1 MTYPESALGQS
12 NRSIALVV
20 DDNPESLGM
29 VSAALER
36 EGMTVLV
43 ARDGAAAIRLAH
55 RVQPDV
61 ILMDAIMPEMD
72 GFQTCA
78 ALKHGANPV
87 AAPIIFMTGLSDQ
100 EHIVK
105 GLRAGGVDYV
115 TKPVVLDELLVR
127 IGTHIANAKLILSA
141 REAAASFG
149 GSVVALDAEGH
160 VLWGA
165 AKARSWLESEQTS
178 TQTRQMADWLQTC
191 TSQSAP
197 EPLEMGPF
205 RFSLVYLSAAAEYLV
220 RVSHVSGIAKEEIL
234 SQRFAL
240 THREAEILYWLTLGK
255 TNKDIS
261 VILELSARTVNK
273 HLEQVFQ
280 KLGVDNR
287 TAAAVLA
294 DRELFRRAE

>member
-1 MTYPESALGQS
+1 MSYPETAIEHS

-29 VSAALER
+29 VSAALEN

-43 ARDGAAAIRLAH
+43 ARDGASAIRLAH

-72 GFQTCA
+72 GFETCQT
-78 ALKHGANPV
+78 LKFGANPV

-100 EHIVK
+100 EHIVR

-115 TKPVVLDELLVR
+115 TKPVVLDELLAR

-149 GSVVALDAEGH
+149 GSVLALDSEGQ

-165 AKARSWLESEQTS
+165 SKALGWLESERANTRAPLVSAWLQRNL
-178 TQTRQMADWLQTC
+178 TQT
-191 TSQSAP
+191 AP
-197 EPLEMGPF
+197 PPLEIGPF
-205 RFSLVYLSAAAEYLV
+205 RLSFVCLSGAQEFLV
-220 RVSHVSGIAKEEIL
+220 RLSHVSGIAKEEIL
-234 SQRFAL
+234 SKRFEL
-240 THREAEILYWLTLGK
+240 TYREAEILYWLTLGK

-294 DRELFRRAE
+294 DRTLQQRAD